1 MRVWDEHGTELG
13 KTTWTERTQLEQTAS
28 YHCHRHPGQKL
39 TRACRIPTVTWEL
52 CKLAVP
58 CVHVLI
64 VLVCWASS
72 VDKGNPPS
80 RFTQEYPKSVAYLS
94 HLLSQLII
102 NNTSLYFLCVCSFI
116 LHVFFLSL
124 DFMDDK
130 MYGHSTYGQ
139 QPPFPLLINRIST
152 CSNLELL
159 QSLIWTVPNRHTL
172 LKWSRTLPKARSMA
186 LKRMEW
192 PAKTW
197 KHTWV
202 TLDNGDYLC
211 FTSQLRYRYLSIVHT
226 LQGLESSLCT

>member
-1 MRVWDEHGTELG
+1 MRVWDEGGTELG

-28 YHCHRHPGQKL
+28 YHCHHHPGQKL
-39 TRACRIPTVTWEL
+39 TSACRIPTVTWEL
-52 CKLAVP
+52 CKSAVP
-58 CVHVLI
+58 WVHVL
-64 VLVCWASS
+64 VVPVCWASS

-116 LHVFFLSL
+116 LHVFLFFIFFSL
-124 DFMDDK
+124 YFIDDK

-152 CSNLELL
+152 CSSLELL

-172 LKWSRTLPKARSMA
+172 LKWPRTFHRRGLRHSKGWNDQQRP
-186 LKRMEW
+186 EN
-192 PAKTW
+192 
-197 KHTWV
+197 
-202 TLDNGDYLC
+202 TLGWHWTVETASVSHLNWGTDILA
-211 FTSQLRYRYLSIVHT
+211 
-226 LQGLESSLCT
+226 